1 MRLSVTEGLTVSLI
15 AKHLYDFLPASGNNA
30 TSFPLAAA
38 EAGVVDGWPLIKPSK
53 LPGVVQLL
61 TWTLENRRD
70 RFGALM
76 MAIVKQSI
84 SYRLN
89 KPNPLTR
96 TEVERLNHLLGGL
109 RIKIPE
115 LHDEA
120 LLRALSESSY
130 STPAQEDISTKIDE
144 TTYRGLIQSLL
155 DLSKLAP
162 QPRGYAFEKFLL
174 ELFDA
179 FKLAPRGSFKLRGE
193 QLDGTFVLHHETYLL
208 EAKWQNERT
217 GSGELRSFAGKVSDK
232 ATWSR
237 GLFISNSG
245 FTQEGLESFGRGK
258 PLILMDGLDLY
269 ETLERRLSLVDVL
282 AKKVRRAAE
291 IGKPFIAVRDL

>member
-38 EAGVVDGWPLIKPSK
+38 EAGVADGWPPIKPSK
-53 LPGVVQLL
+53 LPGVTQLL

-96 TEVERLNHLLGGL
+96 TEVERLNHLLVGL
-109 RIKIPE
+109 RINIPE

-120 LLRALSESSY
+120 LLRALSESSH
-130 STPAQEDISTKIDE
+130 SARAQEDISTKVDE

-162 QPRGYAFEKFLL
+162 QPRGYAFEKFLP
-174 ELFDA
+174 EFFDA

-193 QLDGTFVLHHETYLL
+193 QIDGTFVLHHETYLL
-208 EAKWQNERT
+208 EAKWQNDRT
-217 GSGELRSFAGKVSDK
+217 GSGELRSFAGQVSDK

-245 FTQEGLESFGRGK
+245 FTEEGLESFGRGK
-258 PLILMDGLDLY
+258 PVILMDGLDLY